1 MSDNRN
7 MPESKKTEIGNNT
20 NQAFRELTRKEIFA
34 LTPKEA
40 DAYWK
45 NWRKWKIENIHSK
58 TAEEKRAYNAEL
70 KVQSNKKRKRENH
83 MKFLF
88 AGYALSNEPET
99 VKRFFTWAETQEL
112 TRNEKAGLSEMKE
125 KYSAKSPSRKGENA
139 YKRKSNTQAV

>member
-7 MPESKKTEIGNNT
+7 MPESKKAEIGNNA

-70 KVQSNKKRKRENH
+70 KVQSDKKRKRENH
-83 MKFLF
+83 MKFVL

-112 TRNEKAGLSEMKE
+112 TGNEKIGLAEMKE
-125 KYSAKSPSRKGENA
+125 KYSAKGTYRKGENA
-139 YKRKSNTQAV
+139 YKRKSSTRAV